1 MDSSNV
7 EMEKELNDKE
17 KALERI
23 DDLELKVVK
32 FLAQNNEL
40 RKQYQEFNESI
51 SEKSIDQQEKEFQEL
66 KEQQNKLHYDIFNFI
81 MNELIK

>member
-1 MDSSNV
+1 MDSSNI
-7 EMEKELNDKE
+7 EREKELNDKE
-17 KALERI
+17 KALEKI
-23 DDLELKVVK
+23 DNLELKVVK

-81 MNELIK
+81 INELIK

>member
-32 FLAQNNEL
+32 FMAQNNEL

-51 SEKSIDQQEKEFQEL
+51 SEKSTDQQEKEFQEL

>member
-1 MDSSNV
+1 MDSSNI
-7 EMEKELNDKE
+7 EREKELNDKE

-51 SEKSIDQQEKEFQEL
+51 
-66 KEQQNKLHYDIFNFI
+66 
-81 MNELIK
+81 

>member
-1 MDSSNV
+1 MDSSNI
-7 EMEKELNDKE
+7 EREKELNDKE

-32 FLAQNNEL
+32 FMAQNNEL

>member
-1 MDSSNV
+1 MDSSNI
-7 EMEKELNDKE
+7 EREKELNDKE
-17 KALERI
+17 KALEKI

-51 SEKSIDQQEKEFQEL
+51 SEKSTDQQEKEFQEL

>member
-1 MDSSNV
+1 MDSSNI
-7 EMEKELNDKE
+7 EREKELNDKE
-17 KALERI
+17 KALEKI

>member
-1 MDSSNV
+1 MDSSNI
-7 EMEKELNDKE
+7 EREKELNDKE

>member
-1 MDSSNV
+1 MDSSNI
-7 EMEKELNDKE
+7 EREKELNDKE

-51 SEKSIDQQEKEFQEL
+51 SEKSIDQQEKEYQEL

>member
-1 MDSSNV
+1 MDSSNI
-7 EMEKELNDKE
+7 EREKELNDKE
-17 KALERI
+17 PALERI

>member
-1 MDSSNV
+1 MDSRNI
-7 EMEKELNDKE
+7 EREKELNDKE

>member
-66 KEQQNKLHYDIFNFI
+66 KEQQNKLHYDIFKFI

>member
-1 MDSSNV
+1 MDSSNI
-7 EMEKELNDKE
+7 EREKELNDKE

-40 RKQYQEFNESI
+40 RKQYQEFNEKKKK
-51 SEKSIDQQEKEFQEL
+51 KSIDQQEKEFQEL

>member
-1 MDSSNV
+1 MDSSNI
-7 EMEKELNDKE
+7 EREKELNDKE

-32 FLAQNNEL
+32 FLTQNNEL

>member
-7 EMEKELNDKE
+7 EREKELNDKE

-23 DDLELKVVK
+23 DDLESKVVQ
-32 FLAQNNEL
+32 FLVQNNEL

>member
-1 MDSSNV
+1 MDSSNI
-7 EMEKELNDKE
+7 EREKELNDKE

-32 FLAQNNEL
+32 FMAQNNEL

-51 SEKSIDQQEKEFQEL
+51 SEKSTDQQEKEFQEL